1 MEVIQGIV
9 EVILF
14 KSDET
19 GYVVAKVNVNN
30 KPVTVVGTVPYLSE
44 GQQVKITGEWKN
56 HKQFGLQLNI
66 ISLEEIL
73 PTTIDGME
81 KYLSSGIIRGIGPV
95 TAKKII
101 DHFGDETLE
110 ILDNNIERLK
120 EIDGIGE
127 KKYEVICESYMA
139 QHDLKNIML
148 YFGEFG
154 ISQGQC
160 LKIYKKFGPNGKE
173 IIEKNPYKLCG
184 EIKGIGFSTA
194 DRIAKA
200 LGMDNESEERIKSG
214 IEYIIN
220 RFCSYGNTY
229 MPKEKAIEEASE
241 LLNINKDII
250 EENIYSASLD
260 NRIIVEKICE
270 QEGVFLTPYYYSELG
285 ITERIAKLAI
295 ENFQNIN
302 TDIEYEIKNFENK
315 NNITFAISQKEAISG
330 VFTDGIEIIT
340 GGPGTGKTTIIK
352 SIIDIYENQGLKV
365 LLAAPT
371 GRAAKRM
378 TESTGR
384 ESKTI
389 HRLLDIGA
397 GDEDDIVLSNCEVEK
412 TLEGDV
418 IIIDEASMIDVFLM
432 FNLLKAIQVGT
443 RLIIVGDVDQLPS
456 VGAGNV
462 LKDLINSTLI
472 KVVRLKEIFR
482 QGSESLITTNAHR
495 INKGEMP
502 FLNRK
507 NNDFYFIKEED
518 IEGILN
524 IILDLVNRRLPT
536 FNKEWDKI
544 KDMQILTPM
553 KKGVLGVVNLNEKLQ
568 EILNPP
574 SKNKKEK
581 KIKGIIYREGDKVM
595 QIKNNYNITWTSI
608 NSSEEK
614 GEGIFNGDIGYIY
627 SIDNDR
633 GEIIVI
639 FDEDRKAIYSRENME
654 ELDLAYAITIHKS
667 QGSEFKVVIMPSFMG
682 SPFLMNRNL
691 LYTGITR
698 AKNLVTVVGYTR
710 ALKFMVDNN
719 RNLERYSTLEYRIK
733 DILKNYKGE

>member
-330 VFTDGIEIIT
+330 AFTDGIEIIT

-627 SIDNDR
+627 SIDNER